1 MFDFM
6 GGEGPPY
13 PERNNWHAMYYPVD
27 YNHAWSK
34 GKKKWE
40 VYMNAY
46 AKYEKEVERLK
57 GMSAEEK
64 CFPQMPIY
72 PEEQA
77 AVVVAAANG
86 YIVDME
92 RALLNPDADPCGK
105 DPSGKTPLHYA
116 AHVGYLDCVET
127 LIAKGADN
135 SVKDKDGN
143 TPFDLCLAKF
153 QEKMPNHPVI
163 EYFQKTGAPKK

>member
-1 MFDFM
+1 MA

-13 PERNNWHAMYYPVD
+13 PERSNWHAMIYPVD
-27 YNHAWSK
+27 YNHSWSK

-46 AKYEKEVERLK
+46 VKYEKEVERLK
-57 GMSAEEK
+57 SKQAEEK
-64 CFPQMPIY
+64 CFPQIPIY

-86 YIVDME
+86 YIVDLE
-92 RALLNPDADPCGK
+92 RALLVSGTDANGK

-116 AHVGYLDCVET
+116 ATIGYLDCVEF
-127 LIAKGADN
+127 LIAKGADPAA
-135 SVKDKDGN
+135 KDKDGN
-143 TPFDLCLAKF
+143 TAYDCVVEKF
-153 QEKMPNHPVI
+153 GEKMPNHPLI
-163 EYFQKTGAPKK
+163 EYFKKTGAPKK